1 MTVETVRQKP
11 FGSVMSKILAVAFTI
26 ITARPGD
33 AASLCSS
40 YQVSG
45 TNEIWSKAK
54 ERCQQTKGYLVAM
67 ESEEEWE
74 FLKSKAND
82 SQFQKGVRWHIG
94 LRNVSGKWCWIPS
107 TADSCIEVKVG
118 ASRWAP
124 GEPNNHN
131 KEGCVEMLKSGLYNN
146 VPCNRSDQTTGY
158 ICEQKIDCNTSDN
171 GKIIYET
178 APKLSSTARGGG
190 PKATTE
196 PTTKIVTKNPKT
208 QLITTAGS
216 QDVETSKRSLVI
228 TDTTSPVLKYIT
240 ESNQKK
246 KSQWVTIV
254 MIGVPAA
261 ILIVLLIL
269 LGCIIKRR
277 MVSKKSEGGV
287 PVGNREV
294 EAEDDYGA
302 GQLTND
308 ETHPSESSVPLRRIE
323 GKGLETEFH
332 FSNLEAGYSSKTK
345 DKNTSCTEDNSPGI
359 SSWSKEHVY
368 DNMSPENRKHKSASL
383 VPYASGESSKML
395 CEQGNKTDDQK
406 YLYATVD
413 KTRKNKAKAGVHFK
427 PISVD
432 LVYAELDFDPSSQD
446 ALGPAA
452 KETPTRVTATVY
464 ASIEE
469 TCG

>member
-158 ICEQKIDCNTSDN
+158 IYCNTSDN

-190 PKATTE
+190 PK
-196 PTTKIVTKNPKT
+196 
-208 QLITTAGS
+208 
-216 QDVETSKRSLVI
+216 
-228 TDTTSPVLKYIT
+228 
-240 ESNQKK
+240 
-246 KSQWVTIV
+246 
-254 MIGVPAA
+254 
-261 ILIVLLIL
+261 
-269 LGCIIKRR
+269 
-277 MVSKKSEGGV
+277 EGGV

>member
-158 ICEQKIDCNTSDN
+158 IYCNTSDN

-190 PKATTE
+190 PK
-196 PTTKIVTKNPKT
+196 
-208 QLITTAGS
+208 
-216 QDVETSKRSLVI
+216 
-228 TDTTSPVLKYIT
+228 DTTSPVLKYIT

>member
-190 PKATTE
+190 PK
-196 PTTKIVTKNPKT
+196 
-208 QLITTAGS
+208 
-216 QDVETSKRSLVI
+216 
-228 TDTTSPVLKYIT
+228 
-240 ESNQKK
+240 
-246 KSQWVTIV
+246 
-254 MIGVPAA
+254 
-261 ILIVLLIL
+261 
-269 LGCIIKRR
+269 
-277 MVSKKSEGGV
+277 EGGV